1 MPDYS
6 DRFKPDVR
14 NVPTPE
20 EVNFYHLA
28 SDKDSGPGALHH
40 TLGLGPSQ
48 ASPGNHNHDGRNS
61 KRIELKNLE
70 GQSVSYQVMG
80 GSTGTQPTFSGT
92 PLFTGTYT
100 KWGNM
105 CHFQIDVD
113 MDNITSFGSGQYYV
127 DLPFVS
133 NFSYQFADGCLH
145 DISANRDYPIF
156 GHVMKDS
163 NRLYL
168 KSIDAQGNTAYNIP
182 FQQGTPVT
190 LSTADNFHIAGTYEI
205 KP

>member
-1 MPDYS
+1 MPEYS

-61 KRIELKNLE
+61 KRVELKNLD
-70 GQSVSYQVMG
+70 GANISFQVAG
-80 GSTGTQPTFSGT
+80 GTTGTQPTFSGT
-92 PLFTGTYT
+92 PLFTGSYT

-113 MDNITSFGSGQYYV
+113 MDNITSFGTGQYYM

-133 NFSYQFADGCLH
+133 SFSYQFADGCLH

-168 KSIDAQGNTAYNIP
+168 KSIDAHANSAYNVP
-182 FQQGTPVT
+182 FEQGLPIT
-190 LSTADNFHIAGTYEI
+190 LSTADNFHIAGPYEI

>member
-48 ASPGNHNHDGRNS
+48 ASPGNHNHDGRTS
-61 KRIELKNLE
+61 KRVELKNLD
-70 GQSVSYQVMG
+70 GASINFQVAG
-80 GSTGTQPTFSGT
+80 GSTGTQPTFNGA
-92 PLFTGTYT
+92 PLFTGSYT

-113 MDNITSFGSGQYYV
+113 MDNITSFGTGQYYV
-127 DLPFVS
+127 DLPFVAD
-133 NFSYQFADGCLH
+133 FSYQFADGCVH
-145 DISANRDYPIF
+145 DFDTGRDYPIF
-156 GHVMKDS
+156 GHVLKDQK
-163 NRLYL
+163 RLYL

-182 FQQGTPVT
+182 FTSTVPFT